1 MIARLFRMG
10 YSQDKALQRL
20 GAATL
25 LNWREIPAHA
35 QYRIVTQAL
44 AMSNDDMEVHAEI
57 ERMTVKRPG

>member
-35 QYRIVTQAL
+35 RDRIVTQAL

-57 ERMTVKRPG
+57 ERMTSQRHD

>member
-1 MIARLFRMG
+1 
-10 YSQDKALQRL
+10 
-20 GAATL
+20 L

-35 QYRIVTQAL
+35 QDRIVTQAL